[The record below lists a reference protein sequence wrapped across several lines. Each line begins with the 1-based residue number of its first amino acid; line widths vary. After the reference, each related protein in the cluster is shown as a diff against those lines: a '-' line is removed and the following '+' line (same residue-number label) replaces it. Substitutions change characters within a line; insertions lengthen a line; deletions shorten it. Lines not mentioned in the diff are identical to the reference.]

1 MLLVQLLVSVIAMVA
16 ESARRRRQEMEGVA
30 RRLCYAKSGKLVE
43 ASSIETGGYHIF
55 LSHVVRPACI

>member
-1 MLLVQLLVSVIAMVA
+1 MLLVQLLVSVIAMVT

-43 ASSIETGGYHIF
+43 ASSIQTGG
-55 LSHVVRPACI
+55 S